1 MSKISDKDLKDYSFF
16 NNLIWLDSKEA
27 ATYLRISV
35 DNLRLKV
42 HRGQLKPRY
51 LNSRL
56 RFKRSELDDLLES
69 SINGD
74 FK

>member
-1 MSKISDKDLKDYSFF
+1 MKKNSDIDSQRYLLFD
-16 NNLIWLDSKEA
+16 NLIWLNSREA
-27 ATYLRISV
+27 AEYLRITV

-51 LNSRL
+51 LNGRL

-69 SINGD
+69 SIYGG